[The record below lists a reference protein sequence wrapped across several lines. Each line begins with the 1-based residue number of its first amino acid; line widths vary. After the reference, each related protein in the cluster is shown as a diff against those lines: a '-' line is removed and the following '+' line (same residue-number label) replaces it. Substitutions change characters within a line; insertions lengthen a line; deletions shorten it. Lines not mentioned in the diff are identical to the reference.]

1 MKENQETNSGSVF
14 KWILRNIVL
23 AIVFVVALV
32 VVINLL
38 LGMFTN
44 HGETITVPDLT
55 SMSVSEA
62 SREAG
67 SHKLRVEV
75 TDSIYVR
82 RMAKGAV
89 YSQNPKAGSQVKKGS
104 RILLTINALH
114 SKKVTMPNL
123 VGYSM
128 RQAKAELNSR
138 GLTLGKLTYVS
149 DIATNNVLRQVYN
162 NREIKP
168 GKQIESGAVIDLVV
182 GLNPTDNQTYI
193 PDLKGMKYLR
203 AVDAIHDNSLNIR
216 KVSFD
221 SNVRTYADSLNAV
234 VYRQS
239 PTASNAPILMGSEV
253 SIYLSLE
260 KDESN
265 EQ

>member
-89 YSQNPKAGSQVKKGS
+89 YSQNPKAGSQVKKGR

-138 GLTLGKLTYVS
+138 GLTLSAKS
-149 DIATNNVLRQVYN
+149 
-162 NREIKP
+162 P
-168 GKQIESGAVIDLVV
+168 MS
-182 GLNPTDNQTYI
+182 
-193 PDLKGMKYLR
+193 
-203 AVDAIHDNSLNIR
+203 AILQRTMS
-216 KVSFD
+216 S
-221 SNVRTYADSLNAV
+221 VRFTTTV
-234 VYRQS
+234 R
-239 PTASNAPILMGSEV
+239 
-253 SIYLSLE
+253 
-260 KDESN
+260 
-265 EQ
+265 

>member
-1 MKENQETNSGSVF
+1 MKESQDTNKGSVL
-14 KWILRNIVL
+14 KWILKNILL
-23 AIVFVVALV
+23 AAAFVVALV
-32 VVINLL
+32 IVINML
-38 LGMFTN
+38 LGIFTN
-44 HGETITVPDLT
+44 HGKSVTVPDLT
-55 SMSVSEA
+55 SLSVTEA
-62 SREAG
+62 AREAG
-67 SHKLRVEV
+67 KLSLKVEV

-89 YSQNPKAGSQVKKGS
+89 YSQNPKAGSQVKKGR

-114 SKKVTMPNL
+114 AKKVTMPNL

-149 DIATNNVLRQVYN
+149 DMATNNVLRQVHK

-168 GKQIESGAVIDLVV
+168 GSQIESGSVIDLVV
-182 GLNPTDNQTYI
+182 GLNSTDNQTYV

-203 AVDAIHDNSLNIR
+203 AVDAIHDNSLNVR
-216 KVSFD
+216 KLNFD
-221 SNVRTYADSLNAV
+221 SNVRTYSDSLNAV

-239 PTASNAPILMGSEV
+239 PTPSDAPIMMGSEV
-253 SIYLSLE
+253 SVYLSLDS
-260 KDESN
+260 KDSN
-265 EQ
+265 NQ

>member
-75 TDSIYVR
+75 TDSIFVR

-89 YSQNPKAGSQVKKGS
+89 YSQNPKAGSQVKKGR

-128 RQAKAELNSR
+128 RQAKPERNSSPR
-138 GLTLGKLTYVS
+138 THGKLPYAS
-149 DIATNNVLRQVYN
+149 DIATYTDLRQVYN

-203 AVDAIHDNSLNIR
+203 AVDAIHDNSLNVR

-239 PTASNAPILMGSEV
+239 PTASNAPILMGSDV

>member
-1 MKENQETNSGSVF
+1 MKDNQDTNNGSVV
-14 KWILRNIVL
+14 KWILKNILL
-23 AIVFVVALV
+23 AAAFVVALV
-32 VVINLL
+32 IVINLL

-44 HGETITVPDLT
+44 HGQSVTVPDLT
-55 SMSVSEA
+55 NMSVSEA
-62 SREAG
+62 AHEAG
-67 SHKLRVEV
+67 RLNLKVDV

-89 YSQNPKAGSQVKKGS
+89 YSQNPKAGSQVKKGR

-128 RQAKAELNSR
+128 RQAKAELGSR

-149 DIATNNVLRQVYN
+149 DMATNNVLRQVYN

-182 GLNPTDNQTYI
+182 GLNSSDNQTYI
-193 PDLKGMKYLR
+193 PDLKGLKYLR
-203 AVDAIHDNSLNIR
+203 AVDAIHDNSLNVR
-216 KVSFD
+216 KLNFD
-221 SNVRTYADSLNAV
+221 SNVKTYSDSLNAV

-239 PTASNAPILMGSEV
+239 PTPSNAPILMGSEV
-253 SIYLSLE
+253 SIYLSLDK
-260 KDESN
+260 KDTN
-265 EQ
+265 D

>member
-89 YSQNPKAGSQVKKGS
+89 YSQNPKAGSQVKKGR
-104 RILLTINALH
+104 RILLPINALH

>member
-1 MKENQETNSGSVF
+1 
-14 KWILRNIVL
+14 
-23 AIVFVVALV
+23 
-32 VVINLL
+32 
-38 LGMFTN
+38 
-44 HGETITVPDLT
+44 
-55 SMSVSEA
+55 
-62 SREAG
+62 
-67 SHKLRVEV
+67 
-75 TDSIYVR
+75 
-82 RMAKGAV
+82 MAKGAV
-89 YSQNPKAGSQVKKGS
+89 YSQNPKAGSQVKKGR

-239 PTASNAPILMGSEV
+239 PTASNAPILMGSDV